1 MRRRVEHGLIFGDIR
16 MIHDPLAARQR
27 AVIFSAVAVALIAA
41 MTALF
46 AWLRPNADPGDAPI
60 LRANSGELY
69 VRVDDRIHPVTN
81 LTSARL
87 IAGAPEHAAR
97 IGEENLL
104 ELPRGVPVGI
114 TTAPAAFAPADS
126 TDGSWSVCTPAT
138 AAQEVLVSAGQPAE
152 KLPPHAA
159 VVAVVDADEWLITGE
174 GRHLLPRDDD
184 PQGRIIRRALG
195 IDATTPRW
203 TPPAQVLTVVREL
216 PPITLPDPSLEVL
229 VIGAEAWVLTPS
241 GGVSAISELQ
251 RDILIESGAS
261 RREMDSSEIAGLP
274 DADPAPH
281 IPLPATVPEW
291 IDPTGVTVCA
301 TEERVGAT
309 LPDPPPTQIPL
320 SGDAVATAFTG
331 LDRGSVAVDT
341 GHGFHVVSTTGM
353 RHPVAQRETL
363 QTIGAEH
370 VETVPWELVA
380 LLPQGAELSQDAALK
395 ATY

>member
-60 LRANSGELY
+60 LRASSGELY
-69 VRVDDRIHPVTN
+69 VRVDDRVHPVTN

-87 IAGAPEHAAR
+87 IAGAPEQAAR
-97 IGEENLL
+97 IGDENLL
-104 ELPRGVPVGI
+104 ALPRGVPVGI

-126 TDGSWSVCTPAT
+126 ADGSWSVCTPAT
-138 AAQEVLVSAGQPAE
+138 AAQEVLVSAGRPAE
-152 KLPPHAA
+152 KLSPHAA
-159 VVAVVDADEWLITGE
+159 VVAVVGADEWLITGE
-174 GRHLLPRDDD
+174 GRHLLPGDDD

-203 TPPAQVLTVVREL
+203 TPPAQVLTVLREL
-216 PPITLPDPSLEVL
+216 PPITFPDPSLEV
-229 VIGAEAWVLTPS
+229 VVNGAEAWVLTPS
-241 GGVSAISELQ
+241 GGVSPITEVQ
-251 RDILIESGAS
+251 RDILLESGTT
-261 RREMDSSEIAGLP
+261 RRDMGSAEVAGLP
-274 DADPAPH
+274 DADPAPR

-291 IDPTGVTVCA
+291 IDPAATTVCA
-301 TEERVGAT
+301 TEDRAGAT
-309 LPDPPPTQIPL
+309 LPEPLPPQMPL
-320 SGDAVATAFTG
+320 SGSAVATAFIG
-331 LDRGSVAVDT
+331 LEQGSVAVDT
-341 GHGFHVVSTTGM
+341 GHGFHVVSTTGI

-380 LLPQGAELSQDAALK
+380 LLPQGAELTQDAALK